1 MISRV
6 LCSMATKVFQY
17 ANSQILGKLSII
29 VDVSCDASNP
39 HNPLPFITYNTTFS
53 SPTKRVVDGSDA
65 SPPVDVCS
73 IDHLPSLVPRSSS
86 SEYSEG
92 FHRHL
97 LGFGQSSVWQRA
109 LDIFNEKTAQLQ
121 K

>member
-1 MISRV
+1 MLVVMLQIRITLSHLLPIIQHFHRQQSELLTAPMV
-6 LCSMATKVFQY
+6 CTYLY
-17 ANSQILGKLSII
+17 LLWIDNSQF
-29 VDVSCDASNP
+29 P
-39 HNPLPFITYNTTFS
+39 
-53 SPTKRVVDGSDA
+53 A